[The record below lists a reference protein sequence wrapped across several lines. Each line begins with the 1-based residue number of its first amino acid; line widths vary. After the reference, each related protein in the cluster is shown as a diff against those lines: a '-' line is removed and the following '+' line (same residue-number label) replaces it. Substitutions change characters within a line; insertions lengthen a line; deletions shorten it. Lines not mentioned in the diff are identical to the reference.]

1 MSKTIRLTLIEHESS
16 RDINFTVRHL
26 FCGGFTGRNQEA
38 VKKHIEEMASVG
50 IPPPKRTPTLYRISP
65 YLITSDEEVE
75 VVGEK
80 TSGEVEPVLLL
91 GSEEKYLTVGSDH
104 TDREI
109 ERLSYPKS
117 KQICRKVIAEQVW
130 PYSEV
135 KDHYDELILRSE
147 VEKDGQK
154 HLYQEGSVSII
165 MKPLDLI
172 HLYDIER
179 DGTTLFSGT
188 IPTKTERLIFGDWYR
203 LELIDPVLDRRI
215 VHTYSVK
222 VI

>member
-1 MSKTIRLTLIEHESS
+1 MSKTIRLTLIERESS
-16 RDINFTVRHL
+16 RDINFTVR
-26 FCGGFTGRNQEA
+26 RPAMYQ
-38 VKKHIEEMASVG
+38 
-50 IPPPKRTPTLYRISP
+50 ISP

-80 TSGEVEPVLLL
+80 TSGEVESVLLL
-91 GSEEKYLTVGSDH
+91 GSEEKYLTVGSDQ

-109 ERLSYPKS
+109 ERLGYAKS

-130 PYSEV
+130 PYNEV

-154 HLYQEGSVSII
+154 HLYQEGSVSGI
-165 MKPLDLI
+165 MKPLDLA
-172 HLYDIER
+172 HLYDIEG
-179 DGTTLFSGT
+179 DGTALFSGT
-188 IPTKTERLIFGDWYR
+188 IPTKMERLIFGDWYR

-215 VHTYSVK
+215 VHSYSVK
-222 VI
+222 MI